1 MQPFVLED
9 FLTLQQEN
17 SILETIS
24 DHNFPWFY
32 YEGTILPDD
41 YASNNDYVILQGIN
55 PPQFSHLIKINNSPY
70 VNTIAPILN
79 TLAAYFGS
87 NLQILKIKFN
97 LLYKM
102 NDNTHHF
109 PHTDVDELENNIKTA
124 IYYVNDSDGE
134 TYLFN
139 EMAPKK
145 FDSVTI
151 YKTVMPKKGK
161 MLIFDSSRFHSSS
174 SPTKSNIR
182 IVLNIVFK
190 IKDN

>member
-1 MQPFVLED
+1 
-9 FLTLQQEN
+9 
-17 SILETIS
+17 
-24 DHNFPWFY
+24 
-32 YEGTILPDD
+32 
-41 YASNNDYVILQGIN
+41 
-55 PPQFSHLIKINNSPY
+55 
-70 VNTIAPILN
+70 
-79 TLAAYFGS
+79 
-87 NLQILKIKFN
+87 
-97 LLYKM
+97 M